1 MCGTCQT
8 LRPPPK
14 VWCVTES
21 RFAWTGLPP
30 ASGRLLIAA
39 PILTEETFARTVVY
53 LLEHDGGGTVGVVI
67 NRPSHTPVGHVL
79 PDWQDAVAE
88 PGVVFSGGPVQ
99 PDGAL
104 CLGLAI
110 EVPAERPGQ
119 QGLFPDSGGL
129 RPVAEGVCTV
139 DLDGDVELLSA
150 MTTRLRVFA
159 GHSGWAE
166 GQLEDEL
173 AEGAWFVVDGSAH
186 DVFSNSP
193 TQLWKSVLARQ
204 PPPLRFVASYPKD
217 PTLN

>member
-1 MCGTCQT
+1 
-8 LRPPPK
+8 
-14 VWCVTES
+14 VADS
-21 RFAWTGLPP
+21 RAAWTGLSP
-30 ASGRLLIAA
+30 ASGRLLVAA
-39 PILTEETFARTVVY
+39 PMLIEETFVRTVVY
-53 LLEHDGGGTVGVVI
+53 LLEHDGGGSVGVVI

-79 PDWQDAVAE
+79 PAWQDSVAD

-104 CLGLAI
+104 CLGRSV
-110 EVPAERPGQ
+110 EVPAEAPGQ

-129 RPVAEGVCTV
+129 RAVADGVCTV

-159 GHSGWAE
+159 GHSGWAG

-173 AEGAWFVVDGSAH
+173 AQGAWFVVDGSAS
-186 DVFSNSP
+186 DVFSEAP
-193 TQLWKSVLARQ
+193 VLLWKSVLARQ
-204 PPPLRFVASYPKD
+204 PPPLRFVATYPKD

>member
-1 MCGTCQT
+1 
-8 LRPPPK
+8 
-14 VWCVTES
+14 
-21 RFAWTGLPP
+21 
-30 ASGRLLIAA
+30 
-39 PILTEETFARTVVY
+39 
-53 LLEHDGGGTVGVVI
+53 LEHDGGGSVGVVI

-104 CLGLAI
+104 CLGLSV
-110 EVPAERPGQ
+110 EVPAETSGQ
-119 QGLFPDSGGL
+119 PGLFPDSGGL
-129 RPVAEGVCTV
+129 RAVADGVCTV

-159 GHSGWAE
+159 GHSGWAA

-173 AEGAWFVVDGSAH
+173 AQGAWFVVDGSPA
-186 DVFSNSP
+186 DVFSDAP
-193 TQLWKSVLARQ
+193 AQLWKSVLSRQ
-204 PPPLRFVASYPKD
+204 PPPLRFVATYPAD